1 MTCDD
6 VELELS
12 GPESSAE
19 AQAHA
24 AACARC
30 QATLEALAL
39 AKLPALTAAEA
50 ALLEG
55 LPAATEA
62 AARAEGRAAGS
73 AARQAASLFLAAG
86 VGALVT
92 AATLLSTRAPAEP
105 RVELVHI
112 TAPELSTFAIDDV
125 SDLDEADGESSEG
138 EANLSDDE
146 VFFEVGWPSP
156 TEGDL

>member
-1 MTCDD
+1 MTCED

-12 GPESSAE
+12 GPEPSAE

-24 AACARC
+24 ASCARC

-39 AKLPALTAAEA
+39 AKLPALTAAEQ

-55 LPAATEA
+55 LPATVDA
-62 AARAEGRAAGS
+62 AARAQDRAGS
-73 AARQAASLFLAAG
+73 PARQAASLLLAAG
-86 VGALVT
+86 VGALV
-92 AATLLSTRAPAEP
+92 ASATLLSTRAPAEP

-125 SDLDEADGESSEG
+125 SDLEEADEDSSAD